1 MKYRFKFYY
10 ILNYYFMYIFILL
23 SLVSMVSPYN
33 ICIAGI
39 SGRLGRELA
48 YQAITDKNLKV
59 IGLSSS
65 LYPIYKPFRGYGLEE
80 TQLTDIFKSDK
91 LSIDLYNNC
100 NKYNYEHLIICT
112 GAPSFMKDYSDIL
125 TENIIKN
132 ISPDCKSISLVTAK
146 GTNKPT
152 GDFYIELGKIFSLKD
167 TYRAKKKQE
176 HIILNFRKKI
186 HKFIYRPRLLSHG
199 ISIFDSTTRYELAE
213 KILNNI
219 ENID

>member
-1 MKYRFKFYY
+1 
-10 ILNYYFMYIFILL
+10 
-23 SLVSMVSPYN
+23 MVSPYN

-132 ISPDCKSISLVTAK
+132 ISPDCKSISFQQK
-146 GTNKPT
+146 SSGE
-152 GDFYIELGKIFSLKD
+152 FLGNFHASL
-167 TYRAKKKQE
+167 
-176 HIILNFRKKI
+176 I
-186 HKFIYRPRLLSHG
+186 
-199 ISIFDSTTRYELAE
+199 
-213 KILNNI
+213 
-219 ENID
+219 